1 MQGLSPMNSAPSLLP
16 LTSGLRSWFSASISD
31 FLFAEPL
38 SVLGELTKHSQT
50 EILGTQRDAWLEEI
64 QILRKSLNGI
74 DGSVFLEF
82 TIPRMGRRIDA
93 VVLVSSVVFAI
104 EFKVPELR

>member
-1 MQGLSPMNSAPSLLP
+1 
-16 LTSGLRSWFSASISD
+16 
-31 FLFAEPL
+31 
-38 SVLGELTKHSQT
+38 
-50 EILGTQRDAWLEEI
+50 LEEI